1 MHHCSFEMAH
11 RQLSARATPAAHS
24 ASCPGRPYA
33 LHVSAAAAPV
43 SVQVLVSQP
52 VFQVLL
58 IQLQVLADTLL
69 SQVAIGVVMLVSLA
83 TNTVDMD
90 RNNVIFVHTNKLE
103 RKGLSI
109 TNISLP
115 GTRLR

>member
-58 IQLQVLADTLL
+58 IQL